1 VSTLLGNVCLT
12 SRLNLGASFRAVQK
26 PALWTGSIRA
36 APRARLAMLVHARH
50 ELSSVAQPM
59 PSDDKASVA

>member
-1 VSTLLGNVCLT
+1 
-12 SRLNLGASFRAVQK
+12 
-26 PALWTGSIRA
+26 
-36 APRARLAMLVHARH
+36 MLVHARH